1 MLILMNKQ
9 ALTAQREY
17 FKMVNGV
24 TLKLIASFTD
34 ADLNFRP
41 KDGMRT
47 VRDLIS
53 HMYGF
58 EKALAEG
65 VRAGKLSQEAEDK
78 AIPESAGG
86 KAAAAQLTSVAQCTQ
101 FAKDAH
107 RCADELAAGLTDED
121 LAKSVEAPF
130 GKFSAAQMLGF
141 AYDEHWHHRGQL
153 YIYAGLLGRN
163 PPMLY
168 SYGN

>member
-1 MLILMNKQ
+1 MLVLMNKQ
-9 ALTAQREY
+9 AVTAQREY
-17 FKMVNGV
+17 FKMVNGI
-24 TLKLIASFTD
+24 TLKLITTFTD
-34 ADLNFRP
+34 ADLDYRP

-65 VRAGKLSQEAEDK
+65 ICAGKLTQEAEDM
-78 AIPESAGG
+78 AIPESAAG
-86 KAAAAQLTSVAQCTQ
+86 KATAAQLTSIEKCAQ

-107 RCADELAAGLTDED
+107 QRADEVAAGLTDAD
-121 LAKSVEAPF
+121 LAKPVDAPF
-130 GKFSAAQMLGF
+130 GKFSAAQCLGF

-153 YIYAGLLGRN
+153 YIYARLLGRN

-168 SYGN
+168 AY

>member
-1 MLILMNKQ
+1 MLIPMNKQ

-24 TLKLIASFTD
+24 TLKLISSFTD
-34 ADLNFRP
+34 ADLDFRP
-41 KDGMRT
+41 KEGMRT
-47 VRDLIS
+47 VRDLIA
-53 HMYGF
+53 HMFGF
-58 EKALAEG
+58 EKELAEG
-65 VRAGKLSQEAEDK
+65 VHAGKLSQEAENK
-78 AIPESAGG
+78 AIPESEAG
-86 KAAAAQLTSVAQCTQ
+86 KAAAAQLTSIAQCTQ

-107 RCADELAAGLTDED
+107 KRADEVAAGLADED
-121 LAKSVEAPF
+121 LAKPVVAPF
-130 GKFSAAQMLGF
+130 GTFSAAQMLGF

-153 YIYAGLLGRN
+153 YIYARLLGRN